1 MSDGHSDYVRSIRE
15 DHKYK
20 LRMYGP
26 FAGVPVGLP
35 RVPPKPESVKEIYW
49 RLKAERLER
58 ELAAR
63 TSAPAYFWLGREAE
77 AA

>member
-1 MSDGHSDYVRSIRE
+1 MTDYRKLFEDMINPAMQARLSDAD
-15 DHKYK
+15 
-20 LRMYGP
+20 
-26 FAGVPVGLP
+26 
-35 RVPPKPESVKEIYW
+35 ESVKEIYW
-49 RLKAERLER
+49 RLRAERLER